1 MKHRTAFALCLS
13 VIVLTGL
20 VVVSLTLMFIERQDS
35 SLLQQHI
42 STLKKEN
49 AALKS
54 RLGAYE
60 KNNPSET
67 NETLVP

>member
-35 SLLQQHI
+35 RLLQQHI

-49 AALKS
+49 AVLKS
-54 RLGAYE
+54 RLDVYQ
-60 KNNPSET
+60 NNSPA
-67 NETLVP
+67 VP